1 MRRQQLPVSA
11 MIKQHLKEY
20 SSIYLFVF
28 VLFLMGVIFGAII
41 VNSMNLSQKEDL
53 YYYLNRFFG
62 QVAEGKVASA
72 ADMFHQ
78 SFFHNLKYLGL
89 MWILGISIIGL
100 PVILVMLFIKGM
112 VVGFTVGFLV
122 NQLGLKGFLLSFVT
136 VLPQNVLLIPAFI
149 IMCSVAISFSLKI
162 IRQLFVK
169 KSNTLEAPLSLFM
182 RYASVFIF
190 IGMLAVLASGFEAYA
205 SPFLMKNVVEFVS
218 K

>member
-1 MRRQQLPVSA
+1 MRRQLSISDT
-11 MIKQHLKEY
+11 IKQHLRDH

-28 VLFLMGVIFGAII
+28 VLFLMGIIFGAII

-62 QVAEGKVASA
+62 QVAEGKVASS
-72 ADMFHQ
+72 ADMFQQ
-78 SFFHNLKYLGL
+78 SFYHNLKYLGL

-100 PVILVMLFIKGM
+100 PIILVMLFIKGM

-149 IMCSVAISFSLKI
+149 IMCTVAITFSLKI

-169 KSNTLEAPLSLFM
+169 KSGSMEAPFTM
-182 RYASVFIF
+182 FTRYVAVFI
-190 IGMLAVLASGFEAYA
+190 IIAIMALTASGFEAYA
-205 SPFLMKNVVEFVS
+205 SPLLMKNVVEFVS

>member
-1 MRRQQLPVSA
+1 MRKQLPLSA
-11 MIKQHLKEY
+11 LIKHHLKEH

-62 QVAEGKVASA
+62 QVAEGNVASSTE
-72 ADMFHQ
+72 MFQQ

-100 PVILVMLFIKGM
+100 PVILIMLFIKGM

-122 NQLGLKGFLLSFVT
+122 NQLSLKGFLLSFVT
-136 VLPQNVLLIPAFI
+136 VMPQNVLLIPAFV
-149 IMCSVAISFSLKI
+149 IMSAVAISFSLKLI
-162 IRQLFVK
+162 KQLFVK
-169 KSNTLEAPLSLFM
+169 KGTNFETPFSFFT
-182 RYASVFIF
+182 RYGMVFIF
-190 IGMLAVLASGFEAYA
+190 IGVLAVIASGFEAYI
-205 SPFLMKNVVEFVS
+205 SPYLMKSVVGIVS

>member
-1 MRRQQLPVSA
+1 
-11 MIKQHLKEY
+11 
-20 SSIYLFVF
+20 
-28 VLFLMGVIFGAII
+28 MGVIFGAII

-62 QVAEGKVASA
+62 QVAEGKVASS

-149 IMCSVAISFSLKI
+149 IMCSVAISFTLKI

-169 KSNTLEAPLSLFM
+169 KTSNLEAPFSLFT
-182 RYASVFIF
+182 RYVSVFLC
-190 IGMLAVLASGFEAYA
+190 IGVLAIVASGFEAYA

>member
-1 MRRQQLPVSA
+1 MRRQLPIST
-11 MIKQHLKEY
+11 MMKQHLKEH

-41 VNSMNLSQKEDL
+41 VNSMNISQKEDL

-62 QVAEGKVASA
+62 QVAEGKVASS
-72 ADMFHQ
+72 ADMFQQ

-149 IMCSVAISFSLKI
+149 IMCSVAISFTLKI
-162 IRQLFVK
+162 VKQLFVK
-169 KSNTLEAPLSLFM
+169 KTSNLEAPFSLFM
-182 RYASVFIF
+182 RYVTVFLF
-190 IGMLAVLASGFEAYA
+190 IGVLAIAASGFEAYA
-205 SPFLMKNVVEFVS
+205 SPFLMKNVVEIVS
-218 K
+218 R